1 MLKYPLMS
9 IARHR
14 MLTDGVGVT
23 TLVTSYLCPLKC
35 KYCIN
40 RICMELPEKVEYL
53 NIDELYEKVKID
65 DLYFVSTGGGLTFGG
80 GEPLLYSQFI
90 KEFITKYKY
99 TGWTFNLETSL
110 SVPRERLKDVVGLID
125 GYIIDCKSMKEDT
138 YEKYTG
144 KNIDDFYDNL
154 KYLLSVVEVEKIRVR
169 VPLIPEFN
177 NREEQLLSK
186 SKLEEMGVKNIELFD
201 YVIRK

>member
-40 RICMELPEKVEYL
+40 RMCMELPEKVEYL

-80 GEPLLYSQFI
+80 GEPLLYSEFI
-90 KEFITKYKY
+90 KEFITKYKH

-110 SVPRERLKDVVGLID
+110 SVPREKLEDVIGLVD
-125 GYIIDCKSMKEDT
+125 CYIIDCKSMNEET

-144 KNIDDFYDNL
+144 KSMNEFSDNL
-154 KYLLSVVEVEKIRVR
+154 KYLLSVENAEKIRVR
-169 VPLIPEFN
+169 VPLIPGFN
-177 NREEQLLSK
+177 DTEEQYLSK
-186 SKLEEMGVKNIELFD
+186 EILKSMGVSNIELFD